1 MAEALKEITWEL
13 TTALYN
19 ALKDQITYPV
29 YKVIPKQ
36 PESAYV
42 YIGNVTYNTEG
53 TKDDWLYSGM
63 VTIRVVDESHAAGD
77 LKEALEVV
85 KEIRQILKPNK
96 TAVLS
101 LSTSNNIIFS
111 PASTSATI
119 TLSEEG
125 LARNE
130 IFDIYRFVIE

>member
-13 TTALYN
+13 LTALYN

-29 YKVIPKQ
+29 YKVIPKP

-42 YIGNVTYNTEG
+42 YVGNVSYNIEG
-53 TKDDWLYSGM
+53 TKDDWLYSGT
-63 VTIRVVDESHAAGD
+63 VAIRVVDESHSAGD
-77 LKEALEVV
+77 LKEALDVV
-85 KEIRQILKPNK
+85 NEIRQILKPNK
-96 TAVLS
+96 TTVLT
-101 LSTSNNIIFS
+101 LATSNNVIFT
-111 PASTSATI
+111 PASMSTTI

-130 IFDIYRFVIE
+130 IIDIYRFVIE